1 MKAPLTLVIS
11 EKMDNNKKS
20 DRYEDKLIRMGE
32 KARHNLGLK
41 DEKTVELWPE
51 GPIQDRINRSKVLE
65 IFQAY
70 SSDLKKAKQST
81 PEEDYDHIGF
91 VTTKIFNFICKDKRK
106 KKGDIWIADTVED
119 TIVGADPEFL
129 LMNGDG
135 TIKYAAEI
143 EGFHHSD
150 ELGSDG
156 PWAEI
161 RPTPDVDVQSFI
173 KNIQNILRHH
183 KNTKLIQKYSWMG
196 GCYYHGSREGGS
208 ERSWPLGGHIHIG
221 TPSKLARAIDSFGD
235 LYRTAVFSCLNKVLD
250 EYVSIPMIK
259 IDGVEDAVKR
269 RKSYGR
275 YGDFRTD
282 YGRLEYRA
290 LSGEWLTHPKM
301 AEIVVGTVKAVAHSF
316 FKLLDEASY
325 KHSMIMTK
333 SQQSSSDRSD
343 FYFYDSSF
351 CHWKNI
357 DIMKDLGA
365 IKNSSQMIQI
375 MTEGKVEFGKPFFT
389 SLNKKLR
396 SLPVYKDYSD
406 YIDAFVEL
414 VSLPSKELSKR
425 DKELK
430 HTWVGNKEFII

>member
-1 MKAPLTLVIS
+1 MKAPLILVIS
-11 EKMDNNKKS
+11 EKMDINKKS

-51 GPIQDRINRSKVLE
+51 GPIQDRISRSKVLE

-70 SSDLKKAKQST
+70 SNDLKKAKQST

-91 VTTKIFNFICKDKRK
+91 VTTKTFNFICKDKRK
-106 KKGDIWIADTVED
+106 RKGNIWIADTVED
-119 TIVGADPEFL
+119 TIIGADPEFL

-150 ELGSDG
+150 VLGSDG

-161 RPTPDVDVQSFI
+161 RPTPDIDVKGFI
-173 KNIQNILRHH
+173 KNIQDILRHH
-183 KNTKLIQKYSWMG
+183 KNTKLIQKYSWIG
-196 GCYYHGSREGGS
+196 GCYYQGLREGS
-208 ERSWPLGGHIHIG
+208 DERNWPLGGHIHIG

-235 LYRTAVFSCLNKVLD
+235 LYKTAVFACLNKVLD
-250 EYVSIPMIK
+250 EYVSIPMIRV
-259 IDGVEDAVKR
+259 DGIENAINR
-269 RKSYGR
+269 RKLYGN
-275 YGDFRTD
+275 YGDLRTD

-301 AEIVVGTVKAVAHSF
+301 AEIVVGTVKAIAHSF
-316 FKLLDEASY
+316 FKLLDEAGY

-333 SQQSSSDRSD
+333 TQQSSDDRSD

-357 DIMKDLGA
+357 EIMRALDA
-365 IKNSSQMIQI
+365 VKNSSRMIQI
-375 MTEGKVEFGKPFFT
+375 LSEGKIEFGKPFFT

-396 SLPVYKDYSD
+396 SLPVYGDYSD

-414 VSLPSKELSKR
+414 VSLPSKELSER